1 MDKKEVMER
10 LAQVQSVVE
19 RLPDDTDWIHP
30 NLEATHSVLE
40 AGLAHCER
48 LPEIQ
53 FCADDYFSY
62 AAPIFHAEPTRVPRD
77 DEKYDAQEEFYA
89 DGVRLFRLIS
99 TKEEN
104 GHGEQGSGNRESSGG
119 LPDGE
124 SPEENRVERGHSGSG
139 HQADGEY
146 SS

>member
-1 MDKKEVMER
+1 MDKREVMER

-40 AGLAHCER
+40 AGLEHYER
-48 LPEIQ
+48 IPEIQ
-53 FCADDYFSY
+53 FCGEDFPCVASL
-62 AAPIFHAEPTRVPRD
+62 FHAEPTRVPRD
-77 DEKYDAQEEFYA
+77 DETYDAQEEFYV
-89 DGVRLFRLIS
+89 DGVRLYRLIK

-104 GHGEQGSGNRESSGG
+104 EHGEQGSGNRESSGG

-139 HQADGEY
+139 HQSDGEY
-146 SS
+146 PS